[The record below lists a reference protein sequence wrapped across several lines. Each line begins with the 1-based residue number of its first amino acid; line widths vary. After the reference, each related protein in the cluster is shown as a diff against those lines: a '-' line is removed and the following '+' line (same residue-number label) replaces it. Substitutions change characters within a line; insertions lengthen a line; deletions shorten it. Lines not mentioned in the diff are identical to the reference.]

1 MDRPINFQIERAQ
14 DSSSPRR
21 IMPAA
26 AIAVATVN
34 AVQPI
39 PLRRAHAGG
48 VRIEAGGP
56 TNLQQHDPSP

>member
-1 MDRPINFQIERAQ
+1 
-14 DSSSPRR
+14 
-21 IMPAA
+21 MPAA